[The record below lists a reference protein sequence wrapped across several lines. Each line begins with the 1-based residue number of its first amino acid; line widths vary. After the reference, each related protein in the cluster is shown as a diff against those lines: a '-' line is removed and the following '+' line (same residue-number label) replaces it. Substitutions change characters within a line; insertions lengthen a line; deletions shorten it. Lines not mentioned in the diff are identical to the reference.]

1 MKEGRGRSRRRRLRS
16 RIVKERKS
24 RKESKRK

>member
-1 MKEGRGRSRRRRLRS
+1 MKKGRGRSRMRRLRS